1 MVEKLLL
8 VHEVPSGVF
17 SANGT
22 PKGARRQCKNSSKL
36 SDRTDDRENG
46 TQEKSAGKLT
56 FFVRRSWVIDFASK
70 VEIIRIVLL
79 TVILGCL
86 AVFFAKEI
94 LGALRTGSIR
104 YSSADKVCNKRI
116 NPSGY

>member
-1 MVEKLLL
+1 M
-8 VHEVPSGVF
+8 
-17 SANGT
+17 
-22 PKGARRQCKNSSKL
+22 
-36 SDRTDDRENG
+36 
-46 TQEKSAGKLT
+46 
-56 FFVRRSWVIDFASK
+56 IDFASK

-94 LGALRTGSIR
+94 LGDLRTGSIR

-116 NPSGY
+116 NPSGYWSLVILYSGFLAVVHLVWFQAVTA